1 MPLLATPGDKNIA
14 MWEYFDKRAR
24 RLGILDTKLVQAAAI
39 FFALVIV
46 KLVPQIMNLSIWW
59 FALLAIICAI
69 KPIITFFGGSAE
81 AGTAEDRG
89 VQK

>member
-1 MPLLATPGDKNIA
+1 

-46 KLVPQIMNLSIWW
+46 KLVPQIMNVSIWW
-59 FALLAIICAI
+59 FVLLAIVCAI
-69 KPIITFFGGSAE
+69 KPIITFYGGSAE
-81 AGTAEDRG
+81 TGSSGDVG